1 MAGPK
6 RPEIVLF
13 GSSIVQFSYSHE
25 GWGAI
30 LTDLYSCKADIVL
43 RGYCGWNTRQALQ
56 VLDQIFPKD
65 AAVQPSLVIVYFGG
79 NDSIRPDPN
88 GLNSHVPLPE
98 YVQNMKNIVL
108 HLKSLSEKTRII
120 ILSTPAVNEE
130 QIIKVYG

>member
-1 MAGPK
+1 MHGSGISWRILQKKLCLPQWNLIS
-6 RPEIVLF
+6 EI
-13 GSSIVQFSYSHE
+13 SEISEISN
-25 GWGAI
+25 
-30 LTDLYSCKADIVL
+30 IVL
-43 RGYCGWNTRQALQ
+43 RGYGGWNTRLALQ

-79 NDSIRPDPN
+79 NDSVRPDPN
-88 GLNSHVPLPE
+88 GISTSHVPLSE
-98 YVQNMKNIVL
+98 YVQNMKKIIL